1 MKNTYFIFF
10 ILFISKLVYSQ
21 DIFQTDDYILKFTSN
36 NINLVKEEKI
46 NKIKFKSFQNILNKT
61 LSNESKE
68 KFNSSIIDIN
78 EFILNIKINN
88 EKIIN
93 KNYYSEIKI
102 NFNEELIIEYF
113 NQNKISYVDHLPNK
127 FLLIIIDENKIKTN
141 FLSQENYF
149 YKYFFKSENN
159 KFKNYFIIPNLDF
172 NDRFI
177 LNENNF
183 FKNNYEQHEVL
194 NNKYKTKYQIIVHSV
209 QGNDSINIT
218 TYLLYNDTKYLIDET
233 SNKNLNLNDFFNNI
247 NKNAIN
253 KWKQI
258 NLINTSTINQ
268 LECRININ
276 NINELSYVRALLNKN
291 NMIKKLNLKSIKLNE
306 NIYEIY
312 HYGEFNIF
320 KNSLKRS
327 RLKISLIKNYCNI
340 KLI

>member
-113 NQNKISYVDHLPNK
+113 NQNKISYVDHLP
-127 FLLIIIDENKIKTN
+127 
-141 FLSQENYF
+141 
-149 YKYFFKSENN
+149 
-159 KFKNYFIIPNLDF
+159 
-172 NDRFI
+172 
-177 LNENNF
+177 
-183 FKNNYEQHEVL
+183 
-194 NNKYKTKYQIIVHSV
+194 
-209 QGNDSINIT
+209 
-218 TYLLYNDTKYLIDET
+218 
-233 SNKNLNLNDFFNNI
+233 
-247 NKNAIN
+247 
-253 KWKQI
+253 
-258 NLINTSTINQ
+258 
-268 LECRININ
+268 
-276 NINELSYVRALLNKN
+276 
-291 NMIKKLNLKSIKLNE
+291 
-306 NIYEIY
+306 
-312 HYGEFNIF
+312 
-320 KNSLKRS
+320 
-327 RLKISLIKNYCNI
+327 
-340 KLI
+340 